1 MLSQIDSAHA
11 ARDFPKS
18 TLGYHV
24 GYNFVI
30 SPDGMVIQCRAIGE
44 ETCAQKGHNFDTISI
59 CILGNFTKQS
69 NGLPVDTMTGE
80 QKLAF
85 LTVCMDLFYKRYNKY
100 AVVTGTTFNLSLGR
114 INPHRILQPYH
125 TDCYGNFYSD
135 TWARDQVAVRMNGEL
150 NILKAKLLSLVEA
163 LKLFLTPRSV
173 GASDYSCDGHI
184 EI

>member
-1 MLSQIDSAHA
+1 
-11 ARDFPKS
+11 
-18 TLGYHV
+18 
-24 GYNFVI
+24 
-30 SPDGMVIQCRAIGE
+30 
-44 ETCAQKGHNFDTISI
+44 
-59 CILGNFTKQS
+59 
-69 NGLPVDTMTGE
+69 MTGE